1 MNELTG
7 HVALITGATGGIG
20 AAIARLFVA
29 EGAAVALLDRAQ
41 PPLDALTAELV
52 IANAEVEVSTHA
64 ADITRDAEV
73 AAAVNAAARAHGRL
87 SILVNC
93 VGLLRTG
100 KVDEMSEADF
110 DAIMAVNVKGVWL
123 ATKHAVPHLR
133 AVGPSGHPAIVNL
146 SSVSAYIGTVSGFA
160 YTVTKGAVSS
170 FTHAVSQGLAADG
183 IRVNAVAPGYVDA
196 GFTHQSKKDDT
207 YPPAMLARANSLHV
221 LNRMAQPSEIA
232 EAVLF
237 LASPRASF
245 VTGTVLF
252 ADGGF
257 MVKH

>member
-1 MNELTG
+1 MNELSG

-29 EGAAVALLDRAQ
+29 EGAAVALLDRAR
-41 PPLDALTAELV
+41 PALDTLAAEL
-52 IANAEVEVSTHA
+52 
-64 ADITRDAEV
+64 
-73 AAAVNAAARAHGRL
+73 AAVGGIVSVHPADVTQDAAVATAVNDAANAHGRL
-87 SILVNC
+87 SLLVNC

-100 KVDEMSEADF
+100 KVDEMAEADF

-133 AVGPSGHPAIVNL
+133 AVGPAAGPAIVNL
-146 SSVSAYIGTVSGFA
+146 SSVSAYIGTENGFA

-196 GFTHQSKKDDT
+196 GFTHQSKKDNV
-207 YPPAMLARANSLHV
+207 YPPAMLAKANSLHV
-221 LNRMAQPSEIA
+221 MNRMGQPHEIA
-232 EAVLF
+232 QAVMF
-237 LASPRASF
+237 LASARASF
-245 VTGTVLF
+245 VTGTVFF
-252 ADGGF
+252 ADGGY
-257 MVKH
+257 MVKR

>member
-1 MNELTG
+1 VNELTG

-29 EGAAVALLDRAQ
+29 AGAAVALLDRAQ

-87 SILVNC
+87 SILINC

-196 GFTHQSKKDDT
+196 GFTHQSKISDA

-221 LNRMAQPSEIA
+221 MNRMAQPSEIA

-237 LASPRASF
+237 LASRRASF

>member
-1 MNELTG
+1 RCEAPAPVLPVAARRGLHADRDDGGVGDRPVRGRSADRGLRGVDTLAAELT
-7 HVALITGATGGIG
+7 AFGATVSVHPADITQD
-20 AAIARLFVA
+20 
-29 EGAAVALLDRAQ
+29 AAVA
-41 PPLDALTAELV
+41 T
-52 IANAEVEVSTHA
+52 
-64 ADITRDAEV
+64 
-73 AAAVNAAARAHGRL
+73 AVNAAARAHGRL

-100 KVDEMSEADF
+100 KVDEMAEADF

-133 AVGPSGHPAIVNL
+133 AVGPAASPAIVNL
-146 SSVSAYIGTVSGFA
+146 SSVSAYIGTENGFA

-170 FTHAVSQGLAADG
+170 FTYAVSQGLAADG

-196 GFTHQSKKDDT
+196 GFTHQSKKDDA
-207 YPPAMLARANSLHV
+207 YPPAMLARANSLHI

>member
-1 MNELTG
+1 MNELSG

-41 PPLDALTAELV
+41 PPLDILAAELTA
-52 IANAEVEVSTHA
+52 AGGKVSVHA
-64 ADITRDAEV
+64 ADITQN
-73 AAAVNAAARAHGRL
+73 AAVATAVNDAARAHGRL
-87 SILVNC
+87 SILINC

-100 KVDEMSEADF
+100 KVDEMTEADF

-133 AVGPSGHPAIVNL
+133 AVGAAGHPAIVNL

-196 GFTHQSKKDDT
+196 GFTHQSKISDA

-221 LNRMAQPSEIA
+221 MNRMAQPSEIA

-237 LASPRASF
+237 LASRRASF

>member
-1 MNELTG
+1 MNELSG

-87 SILVNC
+87 SILINC

-160 YTVTKGAVSS
+160 YTVTKGAISS
-170 FTHAVSQGLAADG
+170 FTHAVSQGLADDG

-196 GFTHQSKKDDT
+196 GFTHQSKKDDV

>member
-1 MNELTG
+1 MNELSG

-87 SILVNC
+87 SILINC

-160 YTVTKGAVSS
+160 YTVTKGAISS
-170 FTHAVSQGLAADG
+170 FTHAVSQGLAVDG

-196 GFTHQSKKDDT
+196 GFTHQSKKDDV